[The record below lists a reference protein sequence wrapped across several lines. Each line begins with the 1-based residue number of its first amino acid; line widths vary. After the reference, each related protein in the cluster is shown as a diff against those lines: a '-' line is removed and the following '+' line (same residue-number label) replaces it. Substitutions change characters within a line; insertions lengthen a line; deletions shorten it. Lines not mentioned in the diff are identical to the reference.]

1 MSKGLNESSSPDLIQ
16 CSKDEHEAMCA
27 VMATLDPASFPG
39 LTVAQR
45 CALGRFAKPQG
56 SVQEGKARG
65 DESLSRAY
73 INDLEGTLE
82 QIANAFGVEHGRPEI
97 LIARCKQAA
106 SQLEKRE
113 MAQTP
118 QRTAQSQESTH
129 GISEPEVWAP
139 SPLES
144 IPTCIDNSLKRA
156 AASLRGTGHGG
167 DAIDASRLEFVRRM
181 NALVQEAAGSVPQ
194 IECISFA
201 GPSAPPGDYV
211 RYVDHC
217 AAALAS
223 QHQLLASTED
233 AARWRWIHPFLELE
247 SDLLYEFGTARYSL
261 IYLKG
266 DQIDLPPSPYYKD
279 VIEGVDAARANA
291 RKSNG

>member
-1 MSKGLNESSSPDLIQ
+1 MSKDLNESSSPNLVQ

-27 VMATLDPASFPG
+27 VMATVDPASFPG

-56 SVQEGKARG
+56 SVHEGKARG
-65 DESLSRAY
+65 DESLSRTY
-73 INDLEGTLE
+73 IEELEDTLE
-82 QIANAFGVEHGRPEI
+82 QIADVFGVEHARPEL

-106 SQLEKRE
+106 SWLETRE
-113 MAQTP
+113 MAQNP
-118 QRTAQSQESTH
+118 RRTARTLKSTH
-129 GISEPEVWAP
+129 EISEPAVWAP

-144 IPTCIDNSLKRA
+144 IPACIDHSLKHA
-156 AASLRGTGHGG
+156 AASLRGTGHAG

-181 NALVQEAAGSVPQ
+181 NALVQEAAGTVPQ
-194 IECISFA
+194 IQSISLV
-201 GPSAPPGDYV
+201 GPSAPAGEYV

-217 AAALAS
+217 AAVLAS
-223 QHQLLASTED
+223 QHQLLATEED

-261 IYLKG
+261 IHLKG

-279 VIEGVDAARANA
+279 VTEGVDAARATA